1 VPKTKK
7 DETESSAM
15 YLNVLKCTTALAL
28 AMVLAASPAASAAET
43 PEAKSE
49 QVLPSIV
56 VTEVAVRK
64 LVDRILAT
72 GTIQSVEEVYVQPL
86 VEGLSIK
93 DLKAD
98 VGDKVE
104 AGQVLATLTTDSLLI
119 QKSQLLANKAKIEA
133 GRAQLASQITEAQ
146 ANADE
151 TERQLRQAKD
161 LSSKGFAA
169 PSKTEQLAA
178 AAEGAIARL
187 NTAKMAL
194 PANDAD
200 MKLIEAQLDD
210 LELRLARTEVK
221 SPVSGVVSARNA
233 KIGAIASGAGQPL
246 FTVIRD
252 GAVELKADVTEGDL
266 SRVQQGQKVI
276 LRIVGNSTELSG
288 KVRRIDP
295 TVNAVSR
302 LGTVAIEID
311 ANDQAR
317 AGMFASAEIIVAEH
331 EASALPITAV
341 TTNKDGSAV
350 RKVEDNTVKLVTVS
364 TGIQDGDYIEIT
376 KGLEAGD
383 SVVAKAGAYVRDGDR
398 INPVQA
404 LGETQ

>member
-1 VPKTKK
+1 
-7 DETESSAM
+7 M
-15 YLNVLKCTTALAL
+15 LLNALKCSTVLAFALAVSTSGI
-28 AMVLAASPAASAAET
+28 AGASETPAAKT
-43 PEAKSE
+43 Q
-49 QVLPSIV
+49 QVLPAIV
-56 VTEVAVRK
+56 VTEVTTK
-64 LVDRILAT
+64 PLVDRILAT

-93 DLKAD
+93 ELKAD
-98 VGDKVE
+98 IGDKVE
-104 AGQVLATLTTDSLLI
+104 ASQVLAILSTDSLEI

-133 GRAQLASQITEAQ
+133 GRAQLASQIAEAQ

-151 TERQLRQAKD
+151 AARQQRQAED
-161 LSSKGFAA
+161 LSSKGFTAA
-169 PSKTEQLAA
+169 SKTEQLAA
-178 AAEGAIARL
+178 AAEAAAARL

-194 PANDAD
+194 PSNDAD
-200 MKLIEAQLDD
+200 MKVIDTQLAD
-210 LELRLARTEVK
+210 LELRLSRTEIK
-221 SPVSGVVSARNA
+221 APVSGIVSARNA

-266 SRVQQGQKVI
+266 FRVAVGQNVKIRV
-276 LRIVGNSTELSG
+276 VGNKTVMAG

-302 LGTVAIEID
+302 LGTVAIAID
-311 ANDQAR
+311 ANEQAR

-331 EASALPITAV
+331 TAPVLPITAV
-341 TTNKDGSAV
+341 TSNKDGSSV
-350 RKVEDNTVKLVTVS
+350 RKVENNQVKLVTVS

-376 KGLEAGD
+376 EGLKPGD

-398 INPVQA
+398 INPVHA
-404 LGETQ
+404 LGETN

>member
-1 VPKTKK
+1 
-7 DETESSAM
+7 M
-15 YLNVLKCTTALAL
+15 LLNALKCSTVLAFALAFSSMEM
-28 AMVLAASPAASAAET
+28 AGAAET
-43 PEAKSE
+43 PAAKTE
-49 QVLPSIV
+49 QVLPAIV
-56 VTEVAVRK
+56 VTEVTTK
-64 LVDRILAT
+64 PIVDRILAT

-98 VGDKVE
+98 IGDKVE
-104 AGQVLATLTTDSLLI
+104 AGQVLATLSTDSLLI

-133 GRAQLASQITEAQ
+133 GRQQLTSQIAEAQ

-151 TERQLRQAKD
+151 AVRQQKQAED
-161 LSSKGFAA
+161 LSSKGFTAT
-169 PSKTEQLAA
+169 SKTEQLAA
-178 AAEGAIARL
+178 AAEAASARL

-194 PANDAD
+194 PSNDAD
-200 MKLIEAQLDD
+200 MKVIDAQLADI
-210 LELRLARTEVK
+210 ELRLARTEIK
-221 SPVSGVVSARNA
+221 ASVSGIVSARTA

-266 SRVQQGQKVI
+266 SRIAVGQKVLI
-276 LRIVGNSTELSG
+276 HVVGNKTDMTG

-302 LGTVAIEID
+302 LGTVAIAID
-311 ANDQAR
+311 ANEQAR
-317 AGMFASAEIIVAEH
+317 AGMYASAEIIVAEH
-331 EASALPITAV
+331 TATVLPITAV

-350 RKVEDNTVKLVTVS
+350 RKVEDNKIKLVSVS

-376 KGLEAGD
+376 DGLKMGD

-398 INPVQA
+398 INPVHA
-404 LGETQ
+404 LGGTN